1 MNNDNYALVIDQS
14 IAMRE
19 YVTLILQ
26 QGAHIQ
32 NVLKAE
38 SPEQALELLQKQ
50 QGTLSLI
57 VSDADM
63 PLKGFVSHLLTQ
75 PAFSKTALFL
85 MSEGNNIDISTLAN
99 DTKAA
104 AVLTKPFEAESLLD
118 QFDKHV
124 YNLDRRRAKRV
135 VPMKNCMVDLG
146 FDDCPD
152 IYQAELINISESGIL
167 LRAPR
172 PESGAGNIYDF
183 ASLVV
188 KPVDSEVIRLFG
200 HVVRTEASGA
210 QESTDNTPVLMAF
223 QFGKI
228 DEVNMAKLQNYIVL
242 NDTYDGSPAQ
252 RH

>member
-1 MNNDNYALVIDQS
+1 MHNDNYALVIDQS

-32 NVLKAE
+32 HVLKAE

-57 VSDADM
+57 VSDAGM

-75 PAFSKTALFL
+75 PAFSKAALFL
-85 MSEGNNIDISTLAN
+85 MSEADNSDINSLAN

-104 AVLTKPFEAESLLD
+104 AVLTKPFEAESLLE

-124 YNLDRRRAKRV
+124 SSLDRRRAKRV

-152 IYQAELINISESGIL
+152 VYKAELVNISESGIL
-167 LRAPR
+167 LRAQR
-172 PESGAGNIYDF
+172 PKSGAGNIYDF

-188 KPVDSEVIRLFG
+188 RPVDSEVIRLFG
-200 HVVRTEASGA
+200 HVVRTEASQTPA
-210 QESTDNTPVLMAF
+210 VPDNAPVLMAF

-228 DEVNMAKLQNYIVL
+228 DDVNMAKLQNYIVL
-242 NDTYDGSPAQ
+242 NDAYDGSPAQ

>member
-14 IAMRE
+14 IAIRE

-26 QGAHIQ
+26 QGAHIR

-50 QGTLSLI
+50 HGTLSLI
-57 VSDADM
+57 ISDAQI
-63 PLKGFVSHLLTQ
+63 PLKAFVSHLLTQ
-75 PAFSKTALFL
+75 PTLSKAALFL
-85 MSEGNNIDISTLAN
+85 MSENNNAEINILAN
-99 DTKAA
+99 DTQAA
-104 AVLTKPFEAESLLD
+104 AVLTKPFEAESLLEH
-118 QFDKHV
+118 FDKHV

-152 IYQAELINISESGIL
+152 VYQAELINISESGIL

-172 PESGAGNIYDF
+172 PQSGAGNIYDF

-188 KPVDSEVIRLFG
+188 KPVDSEIIRLFG
-200 HVVRTEASGA
+200 HVVRTEALEA
-210 QESTDNTPVLMAF
+210 PEKNDNTPVLMAF

-228 DEVNMAKLQNYIVL
+228 DELNMAKLQNYIVL
-242 NDTYDGSPAQ
+242 NDNYDGSPAQ